1 MARGKPPAGTVSKRK
16 MVKEAMEK
24 LGDATPGE
32 IHKYV
37 KDHYGTDITTA
48 MISSYKS
55 GLKKEAGG
63 GKSALGNTMVG
74 MGDLKAVQ
82 DLIAKHG
89 SGTLIAMI
97 KLLSKTSAPAA
108 V

>member
-1 MARGKPPAGTVSKRK
+1 MKMARGKPPAGVISKRK

-24 LGDATPGE
+24 LGDAGPGE

-37 KDHYGTDITTA
+37 KDTYATDMTTA

-63 GKSALGNTMVG
+63 GKTAIGNYMVG
-74 MGDLKAVQ
+74 MNDLKAVQ
-82 DLIAKHG
+82 ELVAAHG
-89 SGTLIAMI
+89 ASQLVALI
-97 KLLSKTSAPAA
+97 KLLGK
-108 V
+108 

>member
-1 MARGKPPAGTVSKRK
+1 MARGKPPAGVISKRK

-24 LGDATPGE
+24 LGDAGPGE
-32 IHKYV
+32 IHKYI
-37 KDHYGTDITTA
+37 KDSYGTDMTTA

-63 GKSALGNTMVG
+63 GKTALGNIMVG
-74 MGDLKAVQ
+74 MNDLKAVQ

-89 SGTLIAMI
+89 SATLVAMI
-97 KLLSKTSAPAA
+97 KLLGKPA